1 MNSPF
6 PGMDPYLED
15 PRIWPNVHHGVISQ
29 MQRVLNETLRPR
41 YFVRV
46 EERIYVS
53 DETDPGRRVLV
64 PDLQVAATKRAQTAN
79 RGPSDS
85 RGLAIA
91 EPVVLT
97 TLLDE
102 EIHESHLRIVDAQG
116 KTVVAVIEVLS
127 PANKVAGARG
137 RASYIEKRAEMMRSQ
152 SHWMEIDL
160 LRSGE
165 PIVARETLPE
175 GDYFVHVSRVQKRPR
190 GYVWPIRLEERLPV
204 VGVPLGGGDPDAPL
218 DLQAVLDAA
227 YKNGAYDLEVDY
239 RREPSPPLSE
249 GQRAWAE
256 MLLRQK
262 SLR

>member
-1 MNSPF
+1 MSSPF
-6 PGMDPYLED
+6 PGMDPFLED
-15 PRIWPNVHHGVISQ
+15 PRIWPNVHHGVIAQ
-29 MQRVLNETLRPR
+29 IQRLLNETLRPR

-46 EERIYVS
+46 EERVYIS

-64 PDLQVAATKRAQTAN
+64 PDLQVAAKKRPQRAN
-79 RGPSDS
+79 RPPGDS

-102 EIHESHLRIVDAQG
+102 EIRESHLRIVDPQG
-116 KTVVAVIEVLS
+116 KAVVSVIEVLS

-137 RASYIEKRAEMMRSQ
+137 RSSYLEKRAEMMRSQ

-160 LRSGE
+160 LRAGE

-175 GDYFVHVSRVQKRPR
+175 GDYFVHVSHVRQRPR

-204 VGVPLGGGDPDAPL
+204 VGVPLGGDDPDAPL

-227 YKNGAYDLEVDY
+227 YENGAYDLEVDY
-239 RREPSPPLSE
+239 RREPSPPLPE
-249 GQRAWAE
+249 GQRAWADS
-256 MLLRQK
+256 LLRGK